1 MQIPFH
7 VPFYDEDDA
16 RALSSAV
23 QSGKLVGDGPATKQA
38 SALLASLLHV
48 NHVLLTTSCTHA
60 LELAMMA
67 LNLQPD
73 DEVIVPS
80 FTFVSSTNAI
90 LRQRARPVFADIR
103 PDTLTLG
110 ATEVSTHLTPRTRAI
125 MPIVYAGVSAD
136 VDPIMALAAARNIM
150 VVEDAAQGIGAG
162 YRGRP
167 AGTTGH
173 MGCFSFHETKNFSTG
188 EGGAFVTNDDELM
201 AKAEIVREKGTNR
214 KQFLLGLVDKYTW
227 VDTGSSFLPPD
238 SMAAL
243 LMSQLSK
250 RDLIQRR
257 RKEIFER
264 YAGEFARLADQG
276 KLMLPVIPEYA
287 ISNYHIFHVLLE
299 TETVRNRAIAF
310 FRELGIGTT
319 FHYLPLHLSPMGRRI
334 GYTEGDFPVT
344 ESVSG
349 RLLRLPIYPSLT
361 DDAVAHVIRTMNG
374 FFSHRMTSHD

>member
-60 LELAMMA
+60 LELAMMT

-110 ATEVSTHLTPRTRAI
+110 ATEVRTHLTARTRAI

-136 VDPIMALAAARNIM
+136 VDPIMALAAARNIV

-264 YAGEFARLADQG
+264 YTGEFARLADQG
-276 KLMLPVIPEYA
+276 NMMLPVIPDYA
-287 ISNYHIFHVLLE
+287 ASNYHIFHVLLE

-310 FRELGIGTT
+310 FREHDIGTT
-319 FHYLPLHLSPMGRRI
+319 FHYLPLHLSPVGRRI

-361 DDAVAHVIRTMNG
+361 DDAVAHVMRTMNE
-374 FFSHRMTSHD
+374 FFA

>member
-60 LELAMMA
+60 LELAMMT

-110 ATEVSTHLTPRTRAI
+110 ATEVRTRLTSRTRAI

-136 VDPIMALAAARNIM
+136 VDPIMALAAARNIV

-188 EGGAFVTNDDELM
+188 EGGAFVTSDDELM

-276 KLMLPVIPEYA
+276 KMMLPVIPDYVA
-287 ISNYHIFHVLLE
+287 SNYHIFHVLLE
-299 TETVRNRAIAF
+299 SETVRNRAIAF
-310 FRELGIGTT
+310 FREHDIGTT
-319 FHYLPLHLSPMGRRI
+319 FHYLPLHLSPVGRRI

-361 DDAVAHVIRTMNG
+361 DDAVAHVIRTMNE
-374 FFSHRMTSHD
+374 FFA